1 VARNVEIKARIDSV
15 ESMASKVAPIADEG
29 PIDLAQDDTFFVCAS
44 GRLKLRTFAV
54 DRGELIFYRRA
65 DQRGPKESFYLRSAT
80 ASPGTLRQSLALAYG
95 EAGRV
100 RKQRT
105 LFLAGRTR
113 IHLDS
118 VEGLGCFLELEVVL
132 TDDEPVE
139 AGIREAHE
147 LMARLGIERS
157 QLVEEAYVD
166 LLAQRDACA

>member
-1 VARNVEIKARIDSV
+1 
-15 ESMASKVAPIADEG
+15 M
-29 PIDLAQDDTFFVCAS
+29 
-44 GRLKLRTFAV
+44 
-54 DRGELIFYRRA
+54 
-65 DQRGPKESFYLRSAT
+65 
-80 ASPGTLRQSLALAYG
+80 
-95 EAGRV
+95 

-132 TDDEPVE
+132 SDDEPVE

-147 LMARLGIERS
+147 LMERLGVERS

-166 LLAQRDACA
+166 LLARERFRMTVLAAR